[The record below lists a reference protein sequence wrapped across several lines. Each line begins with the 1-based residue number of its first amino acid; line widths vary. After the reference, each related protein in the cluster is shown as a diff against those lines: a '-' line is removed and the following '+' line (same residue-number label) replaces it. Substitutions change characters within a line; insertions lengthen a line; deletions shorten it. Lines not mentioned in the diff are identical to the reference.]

1 MRTAQLIQA
10 SGLSKDTIRYYEQ
23 RGLIPEP
30 QRSSNNYK
38 LYPKSTLELLD
49 FIATAKQL
57 GFTLREIKNT
67 LHLFYDE
74 DLYCDSAIELL
85 KDKLLQVTDSIKQLE
100 NQKKQL
106 QGEIKYF
113 KNKKHNK

>member
-38 LYPKSTLELLD
+38 LYPKSTLELLK

-57 GFTLREIKNT
+57 GFTLNEIKNT

-74 DLYCDSAIELL
+74 DLYCDSAIDLL
-85 KDKLLQVTDSIKQLE
+85 KSKLVQVTQTIKQLE
-100 NQKKQL
+100 TQKKQIL
-106 QGEIKYF
+106 GEIQYF
-113 KNKKHNK
+113 KNKKIEK

>member
-1 MRTAQLIQA
+1 MRTAQFIKA

-74 DLYCDSAIELL
+74 ELYCDSAIDLL
-85 KDKLLQVTDSIKQLE
+85 KNKLLEVTQAIKQLE
-100 NQKKQL
+100 TQKKQVL
-106 QGEIKYF
+106 GEIKYF
-113 KNKKHNK
+113 EHKKPNK